1 MHQADV
7 SWSCGRAMCVQT
19 IQPAALCW
27 NIFFTTNK
35 TFCLNDQSINE
46 VCIKVFL
53 LCTMEPKCVFLSAG
67 GTELDGLR
75 RAGCEWTWSAPC
87 DSPWRKRKHVQSAES
102 DSGFLKLLRQE
113 NVTGDVKVFD
123 KNEWFMTETKR
134 RTVKDEKVKTL
145 QRTISFRVPDS
156 PTC

>member
-1 MHQADV
+1 M
-7 SWSCGRAMCVQT
+7 
-19 IQPAALCW
+19 
-27 NIFFTTNK
+27 
-35 TFCLNDQSINE
+35 
-46 VCIKVFL
+46 
-53 LCTMEPKCVFLSAG
+53 
-67 GTELDGLR
+67 
-75 RAGCEWTWSAPC
+75 
-87 DSPWRKRKHVQSAES
+87 QSAES

>member
-1 MHQADV
+1 M
-7 SWSCGRAMCVQT
+7 
-19 IQPAALCW
+19 
-27 NIFFTTNK
+27 
-35 TFCLNDQSINE
+35 
-46 VCIKVFL
+46 
-53 LCTMEPKCVFLSAG
+53 
-67 GTELDGLR
+67 
-75 RAGCEWTWSAPC
+75 SAPW

-123 KNEWFMTETKR
+123 KNEWFLTETRR